1 MLEWLIEPASTYAD
15 DVDFLFVLITLIVMP
30 WFFAAEGVL
39 FYFMWRYR
47 EQPGE
52 KALYVTGN
60 EPELKRWITW
70 PHAVIIALDLVL
82 IAGAVNVWMTIK
94 QYQPETSNVVRVT
107 AQQWAWTFLHQGPD
121 GEFGTDDDI
130 ETGDE
135 MHIVVGEPF
144 KFELSSRDVLHS
156 FSVPTFRIKQDV
168 VPGRVITGWFEATR
182 AGTFDIQCT
191 EMCGI
196 GHGLMPAQLIVHTP
210 DEYEAWMRQA
220 DKVASR

>member
-1 MLEWLIEPASTYAD
+1 MIEWLIEPASTYAD